1 MAINLIDLLANKMI
15 SKSIQLLDLTSIESI
30 EMDSRLVRSNTLF
43 VAEFFGGG
51 KIRKIDLMIVIF
63 DKV

>member
-43 VAEFFGGG
+43 VAIKGVHSNEIG
-51 KIRKIDLMIVIF
+51 RAHV
-63 DKV
+63 